1 MKPTKTNRFSL
12 LLATSGLIFSGAL
25 YAQTVEIDPVGAIP
39 GTHTQVKAW
48 EFDTDG
54 DPEGWAGT
62 NFGPLTV
69 AGGVISG
76 SVTSGDPQ
84 LTSTFTALPL
94 GYSTIVEFK
103 VTVDP
108 LVAAASGGGTVFWA
122 DYGGGIAGG
131 KSKAISVPEDAQP
144 HTVRLTFP
152 GGVKNL
158 TSLRLDPTAGGFPKN
173 VSFDYVRVY
182 HYQPASFTDVTLTAD
197 DASGATSMNSAGG
210 WDSLAAPTTESNY
223 FTGAFQLRT
232 QAGGAYL
239 PFGGSALSI
248 DTGGS
253 MLLKASGGNLIRQL
267 TLAGGSILHGATGA
281 TPDTAKLFVPD
292 GISVTAASTL
302 DTVAPTRTIEVTG
315 SLNGSGDLAVKG
327 LVPGAGQTA
336 GQVVLKSDST
346 SYTGALTVD
355 SNALLD
361 LDHDNAVAGASVIV
375 NANGQV
381 RRNGTD
387 ADGTTTAASWAITG
401 RGPLA
406 GTDNTR
412 GAIYFN
418 RDGFSGTLAGP
429 ISVSGAQAR
438 IGMYSGG
445 TNNNLTLGGN
455 ITGTGTLELWGG
467 GGAETHVQRFILN
480 GTSTLDGQT
489 DLLADFGSQS
499 HLRLGG
505 DDRLATNR
513 KLRLSATWAASPTA
527 TPPGT
532 PEGAGA
538 FLDLNGFDQTLSN
551 LQLDGVR
558 RKVIHD
564 TTASG
569 NSVLTLS
576 AANNAFDTNG
586 GNVYINGITIT
597 HTGATADSGAQ
608 IDNASV
614 VTLTGATWNAPFYTS
629 LGNSGD
635 GTLVLINSTFS
646 FGGELLMARSNN
658 KGTLTVD
665 STSLATTPNYF
676 RIGDS
681 VSGVATVNLNGGTLA
696 ARGFRNLTTS
706 TSILNL
712 NGGMLEATNS
722 NMADWI
728 TGVTVNL
735 LAGGITLDSNNH
747 QVRSLAPILED
758 AGSTGGGITKIG
770 TGNVTLAGANTYTGA
785 TAITEGNLLIDGDSS
800 AATGATSVSA
810 SAGLGGDGIIN
821 GATYADGAN
830 FPWIVT
836 DWTAAPDLNAGTVT
850 INGALTV
857 LVDDNNELLAN
868 FTEADATF
876 TILSASLLT
885 VTNPAG
891 LAVDASGFTI
901 GTGTWEVQ
909 QDGNTLKLVY
919 TAGAASG
926 YSVWANAYAPGQ
938 AADLDHDN
946 DGVSNGVEYFM
957 GETGSTFTNNPGVI
971 GDKITWP
978 KDPAFIGSF
987 KVQISDTLALGSW
1000 TDIVPPDANI
1010 NETNPDEV
1018 IYSLPTGAPKKFARL
1033 SVTVT
1038 P

>member
-1 MKPTKTNRFSL
+1 MKLTQSNRFSF
-12 LLATSGLIFSGAL
+12 LLAASGLLFTGAL

-48 EFDTDG
+48 EFNTNG
-54 DPEGWAGT
+54 DPEGWTGNGYGSVLA
-62 NFGPLTV
+62 PLTV

-76 SVTSGDPQ
+76 DTTNTDPQ
-84 LTSTFTALPL
+84 FGSNFAAIPL
-94 GYSTIVEFK
+94 GYGTIVEYALK
-103 VTVDP
+103 IGP
-108 LVAAASGGGTVFWA
+108 LSAATAGGSFFWGDFSGGISGLRV
-122 DYGGGIAGG
+122 
-131 KSKAISVPEDAQP
+131 KAVTIPEDNAL
-144 HTVRLTFP
+144 HVVRVTFP

-158 TSLRLDPTAGGFPKN
+158 TSLRLDPTSTTGKT

-182 HYQPASFTDVTLTAD
+182 HYQPVSFTSVTLTAN
-197 DASGATSMNSAGG
+197 DASGTTSMNSAGG

-232 QAGGAYL
+232 QAGAGYL

-267 TLAGGSILHGATGA
+267 TLAGGSVLHGDTGVA
-281 TPDTAKLFVPD
+281 APNNIAKLFVPD

-315 SLNGSGDLAVKG
+315 SLNGSGSLAVKG
-327 LVPGAGQTA
+327 LVPGAAQVP

-381 RRNGTD
+381 RRTGAD
-387 ADGTTTAASWAITG
+387 AEGTTTAASWAITG
-401 RGPLA
+401 RGPLL

-418 RDGFSGTLAGP
+418 KESLIGTLAGP
-429 ISVSGAQAR
+429 IAVSGAQAR

-445 TNNNLTLGGN
+445 GNLTLGGS

-467 GGAETHVQRFILN
+467 GGAESNIQRFILN

-489 DLLADFGSQS
+489 DLFADFGSQS

-513 KLRLSATWAASPTA
+513 RLRLVANWGGSA
-527 TPPGT
+527 
-532 PEGAGA
+532 EGAGA
-538 FLDLNGFDQTLSN
+538 FFDLNGFDQTLSN
-551 LQLDGVR
+551 LQLDGTK
-558 RKVIHD
+558 RKTIQD

-569 NSVLTLS
+569 TSVLTLS

-586 GNVYINGITIT
+586 GNVYINGITIS
-597 HTGATADSGAQ
+597 HTGANADSGVQ

-614 VTLTGATWNAPFYTS
+614 VTLTNATWNAPFYTS
-629 LGNSGD
+629 LGNSGA
-635 GTLVLINSTFS
+635 GTLVLNNSTFS

-658 KGTLTVD
+658 NGTLTVD
-665 STSLATTPNYF
+665 ATSLATTPNYF

-681 VSGVATVNLNGGTLA
+681 ASGVATVNLNGGTLA
-696 ARGFRNLTTS
+696 SRGFRNGNAG
-706 TSILNL
+706 TSIMNL
-712 NGGMLEATNS
+712 DGGTLRATAGNPV
-722 NMADWI
+722 DWI
-728 TGVTVNL
+728 EADVTVNL
-735 LAGGITLDSNNH
+735 LDGGIKLDSGIH
-747 QVRSLAPILED
+747 KVFAGAPILED

-770 TGNVTLAGANTYTGA
+770 SGNVTLAGASTYTGP
-785 TAITEGNLLIDGDSS
+785 TSVQVGNLLIDGDHS
-800 AATGATSVSA
+800 AATGAISVDA
-810 SAGLGGDGIIN
+810 DAGLGGGGTIN
-821 GATYADGAN
+821 GATYSDGAK
-830 FPWIVT
+830 FPWTVA
-836 DWTAAPDLNAGTVT
+836 DWTATPNLDAGAVTIAGT
-850 INGALTV
+850 LTV
-857 LVDDNNELLAN
+857 VVDDVVPLAS
-868 FTEADATF
+868 FTEANASF
-876 TILSASLLT
+876 TILSASALT

-891 LAVDASGFTI
+891 LSVDATAFTSGA
-901 GTGTWEVQ
+901 GTWSVQ
-909 QDGNTLKLVY
+909 KDGNTLKLVY
-919 TAGAASG
+919 TVAAAGGYNAWADANASG
-926 YSVWANAYAPGQ
+926 QS
-938 AADLDHDN
+938 ADLDHDK

-957 GETGSTFTNNPGVI
+957 GQTGSTFTPNPGVI
-971 GDKITWP
+971 ANKVTWP
-978 KDPAFIGSF
+978 KDPAFSGTF
-987 KVQISDTLALGSW
+987 KVQVSDTLAVGSW
-1000 TDIVPPDANI
+1000 TDIVPPNASID
-1010 NETNPDEV
+1010 ESNPNQV
-1018 IYSLPTGAPKKFARL
+1018 VFTLPTGAPKKFARL
-1033 SVTVT
+1033 NVTVT